1 MHSPARLTGDGCR
14 SICKIK
20 ATGCWHQGSG
30 VTRSGLCDM
39 HASAF
44 FLEISELLNVLAHA
58 SRLSLSLLPAGVYEK
73 GMAESNSV

>member
-1 MHSPARLTGDGCR
+1 
-14 SICKIK
+14 
-20 ATGCWHQGSG
+20 
-30 VTRSGLCDM
+30 M

-58 SRLSLSLLPAGVYEK
+58 SSRSLSLLPAGVYAK